1 MAPCV
6 DAASAEALGK
16 KVTGTKNA
24 ADVSAAAVA
33 SGGIQAWAWDS
44 ASGAISLKSNA
55 SLCLGTSSSET
66 YPLTLQACAGGTN
79 HVAWKRGAAGHAQI
93 VNTDL
98 GECLDVKNDGDAA
111 TALGTWK
118 CGSGSGQDQPNQHW
132 AFDEA
137 SVRMSIRDESLF
149 GPPPVCGVCIVYC
162 VLCIVYCVLCS
173 YVFGG

>member
-1 MAPCV
+1 MCATNCSCDQLTQCGKPYLKPKPVGPGAAVSMAPCV
-6 DAASAEALGK
+6 DTASAEALGK

-93 VNTDL
+93 VNSDL
-98 GECLDVKNDGDAA
+98 GECLDVKNSGDTA

-137 SVRMSIRDESLF
+137 SVRLNI
-149 GPPPVCGVCIVYC
+149 
-162 VLCIVYCVLCS
+162 
-173 YVFGG
+173 